1 MRKFLLVFSLLC
13 TPSFGLAQD
22 KPEGSLT
29 LEQAV
34 QEAQNYSPVYHR
46 AQAAEREA
54 GWGQLEA
61 ISSGFL
67 PHVSIGA
74 QHFFNQELFG
84 NTLFDYTLLHVQF
97 SNSFPAL
104 DFPGIYPNTTLT
116 LQASYDLFDGFQNI
130 HRLDAANNRHEAAR
144 IQSEFALLQLAD
156 MVRLK
161 YYTALGAK
169 ILSDMADQN
178 VKTLE
183 DHLKIVQ
190 DQLDNGQ
197 ATKYDVLRVE
207 VQLSEAKS
215 DQISA
220 HDNVALARE
229 SLTQTMGLP
238 QDDRPLPAELPALD
252 SDTLLKTASEADYKD
267 SPQLKAKQLQTLAA
281 EDQGAAFQ
289 SFWFPRISVFG
300 QYQWYNSP
308 AYLASPGGGNY
319 FDYSNGDFKNDY
331 FIGAAATWDIL
342 DGGSSLAKANESNE
356 QAKQAQEDYRSTQL
370 QTPNDFDLWK
380 RRLVSS
386 VALYKT
392 RLEDVDKAKES
403 ARLATLGFKAG
414 TRTTTDVLDAEL
426 EEYRAS
432 AGLVQAQLNALEA
445 LINLEL
451 VTGKRL
457 THD

>member
-1 MRKFLLVFSLLC
+1 MRKYLLALSLLW

-29 LEQAV
+29 LEQAIR
-34 QEAQNYSPVYHR
+34 EAQSHSPVYHH

-61 ISSGFL
+61 ISGGFL
-67 PHVSIGA
+67 PHISIGA

-116 LQASYDLFDGFQNI
+116 LQANYDLFDGFQNV

-144 IQSEFALLQLAD
+144 IQSEFALLQLTET
-156 MVRLK
+156 VRLK

-220 HDNVALARE
+220 HDNVALAR
-229 SLTQTMGLP
+229 
-238 QDDRPLPAELPALD
+238 
-252 SDTLLKTASEADYKD
+252 
-267 SPQLKAKQLQTLAA
+267 
-281 EDQGAAFQ
+281 
-289 SFWFPRISVFG
+289 
-300 QYQWYNSP
+300 
-308 AYLASPGGGNY
+308 
-319 FDYSNGDFKNDY
+319 
-331 FIGAAATWDIL
+331 
-342 DGGSSLAKANESNE
+342 
-356 QAKQAQEDYRSTQL
+356 
-370 QTPNDFDLWK
+370 
-380 RRLVSS
+380 
-386 VALYKT
+386 
-392 RLEDVDKAKES
+392 
-403 ARLATLGFKAG
+403 
-414 TRTTTDVLDAEL
+414 
-426 EEYRAS
+426 
-432 AGLVQAQLNALEA
+432 
-445 LINLEL
+445 
-451 VTGKRL
+451 
-457 THD
+457 